1 MGEMME
7 SRLSLVRIL
16 APGDDDLGREASAE
30 LSKGRLSSSLAR
42 LHTVSNLASLKQR
55 FVRVRSIDG
64 VRRRSPFPLF
74 PSPPLFVF
82 AFPLFAKR
90 SHMRERFDN

>member
-7 SRLSLVRIL
+7 PRLGLVRIL

-42 LHTVSNLASLKQR
+42 LHTVSSLASLTQR

-64 VRRRSPFPLF
+64 VRPRSPFPLF
-74 PSPPLFVF
+74 PGPSRVRLCFSLLRETIAHAR
-82 AFPLFAKR
+82 AFR
-90 SHMRERFDN
+90 